1 MSALKTQVGGSHYLD
16 MPIQPI
22 EAMRM
27 VLTPEEYAGY
37 LKGCILKYSM
47 RAGHKSNTDDA
58 GKAKHYAQFLEEHRK
73 GRCEPVP
80 AFPSLMTPA
89 ELVAIED
96 SLRGQA

>member
-22 EAMRM
+22 EAMRL

-73 GRCEPVP
+73 GRLASLP
-80 AFPSLMTPA
+80 AYTSRMTAA
-89 ELVAIED
+89 EVVALED
-96 SLRGQA
+96 ALKGQE